1 MANEQNLTQKG
12 KRLSTEEAQRLAQ
25 KSAEARRRKKEV
37 VKSAR
42 AFALATMNA
51 VLTDEHGKEYVVKDA
66 MIKKLIA
73 RAIQEVDLSAIKYI
87 LELIGESP
95 QDANMADD
103 NIPTDVEHGITID
116 AWIKNQL
123 EVETV

>member
-12 KRLSTEEAQRLAQ
+12 KRLSTEEAQRLA
-25 KSAEARRRKKEV
+25 KRSAEARRQKKET

-42 AFALATMNA
+42 EFALAALTA
-51 VLTDEHGKEYVVKDA
+51 VATDKETGAQYVVKDA

-73 RAIQEVDLSAIKYI
+73 KAISDIDLNAIKYL

-95 QDANMADD
+95 ADANANDPD
-103 NIPTDVEHGITID
+103 IPTDIDHGISID
-116 AWIKNQL
+116 SWIKDKL
-123 EVETV
+123 K